1 MHCSKTHEKI
11 MAELR
16 HPMLALAATCGDYVV
31 ALASTHELKPVGKHD
46 AKVEKLKGT
55 ACALWMWVW
64 KCRCDCGVFE
74 CVWGVGCGCGCGWM
88 GCECVWG
95 VGADHEHV
103 GWHQSCTPRCC
114 THWTQSC

>member
-46 AKVEKLKGT
+46 VQVERLKGT
-55 ACALWMWVW
+55 ACLA
-64 KCRCDCGVFE
+64 RCGYECGDGCGGVG
-74 CVWGVGCGCGCGWM
+74 VRVGCGVWVRARVCGC
-88 GCECVWG
+88 
-95 VGADHEHV
+95 
-103 GWHQSCTPRCC
+103 
-114 THWTQSC
+114 